1 ANINEEFSAIQLS
14 LISAQRDLE
23 RIDKPETPY
32 EELHSFDEVLRS
44 IQSKLKALSS
54 KIKADRSPNKQIW
67 QRRISST
74 TEEFYSLRNQYSRI
88 LNAKRILSER
98 SSLLDNSSARVIARR
113 EDHTV
118 GGEPRLGGFPAE
130 GELLAVAVDCHGG
143 LLSGDG
149 NQLPGKPA

>member
-1 ANINEEFSAIQLS
+1 MGVGHFLPFSFTYTHYDNSFVLFITPHAHDVILDSFQLSWSPAASTPMQRRRKQLDKTQTESILFFMANINEEFSAIQLS

-67 QRRISST
+67 QRFSSQ
-74 TEEFYSLRNQYSRI
+74 FRPYR
-88 LNAKRILSER
+88 
-98 SSLLDNSSARVIARR
+98 
-113 EDHTV
+113 
-118 GGEPRLGGFPAE
+118 
-130 GELLAVAVDCHGG
+130 
-143 LLSGDG
+143 
-149 NQLPGKPA
+149 

>member
-1 ANINEEFSAIQLS
+1 MANINEEFSEIQLS
-14 LISAQRDLE
+14 LLSAQRDLE

-67 QRRISST
+67 QRHFRCYFVMNRRISST

-98 SSLLDNSSARVIARR
+98 TSLLENSTA
-113 EDHTV
+113 TV
-118 GGEPRLGGFPAE
+118 LLERLSHWIGRK
-130 GELLAVAVDCHGG
+130 
-143 LLSGDG
+143 S
-149 NQLPGKPA
+149 

>member
-1 ANINEEFSAIQLS
+1 MANINEEFSAIQLS

-67 QRRISST
+67 QR
-74 TEEFYSLRNQYSRI
+74 F
-88 LNAKRILSER
+88 
-98 SSLLDNSSARVIARR
+98 SSLFRPY
-113 EDHTV
+113 
-118 GGEPRLGGFPAE
+118 G
-130 GELLAVAVDCHGG
+130 
-143 LLSGDG
+143 
-149 NQLPGKPA
+149 

>member
-1 ANINEEFSAIQLS
+1 MHRRRKQLDKTQTESILFFMANINEEFSAILLS

-67 QRRISST
+67 QRFSSQ
-74 TEEFYSLRNQYSRI
+74 FCPY
-88 LNAKRILSER
+88 
-98 SSLLDNSSARVIARR
+98 
-113 EDHTV
+113 
-118 GGEPRLGGFPAE
+118 G
-130 GELLAVAVDCHGG
+130 
-143 LLSGDG
+143 
-149 NQLPGKPA
+149 